1 MSQVSEVYVSV
12 LTLLSHDA
20 EGNIEGLLHRI
31 LDWEVS
37 HPPERDV
44 YGFEWYD
51 VHGDPRT
58 LNSLVIKSVLRVTL
72 KTNKCTLYR
81 TVDQKAIEKALDD
94 YQGLT
99 AQPEEEEIPKD
110 LFNIIVDHE
119 DKKFMIHRSLVADK
133 PVGCLLWGSIASA
146 KTLFLEELRRLPQS
160 HLILGS
166 SLTKAGIFEVLFN
179 ERPRYLIIDELDK
192 IDDQDNLSALLS
204 LMERGTITETK
215 YRRHRTM
222 RLKTWVYA
230 SANNITKIPR
240 ELLSRFLKLRF
251 RDYTTDEFYEVVV
264 TVLKERENVSESL
277 ALYIAQK
284 VIRDMESSDVRDA
297 VRIARLLKDK
307 SKEDA
312 DRIIEILKK
321 QK

>member
-1 MSQVSEVYVSV
+1 MSQVSEVYVSS
-12 LTLLSHDA
+12 LTLLSHDQ
-20 EGNIEGLLHRI
+20 EGNMEGLFHRI
-31 LDWEVS
+31 LDWEDN
-37 HPPERDV
+37 HPHESEH

-58 LNSLVIKSVLRVTL
+58 LNSLVIKGVLRVTL

-81 TVDQKAIEKALDD
+81 TVDPNAIEKALDD

-99 AQPEEEEIPKD
+99 APPEEEEVPKD
-110 LFNIIVDHE
+110 LFSIIVDHE
-119 DKKFMIHRSLVADK
+119 DKKFMIQRSLAADR

-146 KTLFLEELRRLPQS
+146 KTLFLEELRRLPHS

-230 SANNITKIPR
+230 SANDITKIPR

-264 TVLKERENVSESL
+264 TVLKERENVSEAL

-307 SKEDA
+307 SREDV
-312 DRIIEILKK
+312 DRIIEILKR